1 METEKKKKNSG
12 QVVVEYIL
20 LMFVAITVAMAVI
33 SQLIK
38 RDSGA
43 SQSNPSGGVIIKK
56 WIQILDSIA
65 TDEPE
70 K

>member
-1 METEKKKKNSG
+1 MQTEKMKKNSG

-20 LMFVAITVAMAVI
+20 LMFVAITVAMAAI

-38 RDSGA
+38 RDSSA

>member
-1 METEKKKKNSG
+1 MQTEKKKKNSG

-38 RDSGA
+38 RDSSA